1 VNALEELVILIP
13 SHSLEDFP
21 SDLPEEE
28 AAGLLNGFQILWDP
42 RLLVASGTFPNWQ
55 RADEI
60 PDVAPGRLIV
70 VPQTCEYLLPA
81 GWIARAKSSEMILI
95 HGESQRA
102 PMLEMALAGLDS
114 LKTESQDTEINLD
127 VADRLS
133 GDFYALAFCYLQLQ
147 LLARHMRHFS
157 NLDEAH
163 FQHETLLAAESAV
176 AGDEAKATKHL
187 KNCFEVLTEAR
198 ERFYP
203 VDSYL
208 IDLWLTDEKK
218 IDELEDALKVSSSV
232 SEQISLKGEQDAVLN
247 DSDIPSAPVNSDNV
261 PVNLLITGELMDRI
275 GCERKAVSELI
286 RGLVDKGSLEL
297 CGGPWQE
304 TDMTL
309 LPLESVIWQF
319 NRGRQAYQK
328 HLGRSPEIYCQR
340 RFGLM
345 AQLPQILKQAG
356 FTGAIHCAL
365 DDGKF
370 PNARQAKIHWEG
382 RDGTV
387 IDALTKIPMSAETA
401 TTYLNFPER
410 LAQTMDH
417 DHVAT
422 LVFAHWPKVQAPW
435 YEDLRRTSRY
445 APVFGRFVSLG
456 EYFRI
461 TDTPGQRTQFKTSA
475 YRSSHLVQNVAAHQ
489 PAPIT
494 RYRRHERLRLI
505 LEESWWMTIS
515 ADLNGNP
522 EKILDFLQL
531 ESRLEALVPRDSRT
545 IPSEP
550 GEWPQ
555 MEQEIE
561 SSHQS
566 AKQRLTE
573 SILDQDS
580 GTEGYL
586 IINALSFSRKIPL
599 QLPGVSVFSKEYP
612 ILSSQIH
619 QEDAYLVV
627 EVPAMGYCWLPVRPA
642 EESTPETIAQG
653 KKTRREKTQLLAEE
667 GVVRNEF
674 FEAYVDDKTG
684 GLRGIMDYKTASNRL
699 GQQLCFC
706 KTSASRPETFSE
718 VLEQD
723 DLLYSKMVADS
734 AEVVSSGPTFGEIV
748 TRGSLCDQKTGKSLA
763 KFRQRFRAWRGRPV
777 LEVQFTVDPIEMP
790 DSDPWEAY
798 YAARFAWPDQE
809 SALVCNKH
817 WGADVTTTS
826 ELESTHYIEIG
837 IKQSRTTVLCD
848 HFPFHRMDG
857 DHRLDTLLV
866 CQGESEVSG
875 CLGIVLDAR
884 NPLHD
889 ALDLIHN
896 PITAHVAQGRPRS
909 DDRGWFVQLDA
920 SNVII
925 SSVRPLA
932 AVSNV
937 LGANDSESAC
947 GLDSKSGGMRL
958 RLVETEGRT
967 VRAHLRFWKN
977 PKSAKLVDLA
987 GKTLSELVVQE
998 DTVLVD
1004 LAGHEMITLD
1014 VLS

>member
-1 VNALEELVILIP
+1 MNALEELVILIP

-102 PMLEMALAGLDS
+102 PMLEMALAGLES
-114 LKTESQDTEINLD
+114 LKTESQDDEINVD

-218 IDELEDALKVSSSV
+218 IDELQDALRVSSNV
-232 SEQISLKGEQDAVLN
+232 SAQPSLKGEQDVVLN
-247 DSDIPSAPVNSDNV
+247 DNDIPSAPVNSDNV
-261 PVNLLITGELMDRI
+261 PVNLLITGELVDQI
-275 GCERKAVSELI
+275 GCEHKAVSELI
-286 RGLVDKGSLEL
+286 RGLVEKGSLEL

-345 AQLPQILKQAG
+345 AQLPQMLKQAG
-356 FTGAIHCAL
+356 FTGAIHCAM

-382 RDGTV
+382 SDGTV

-401 TTYLNFPER
+401 STYLSFPER

-461 TDTPGQRTQFKTSA
+461 TDTPGQRTQFRTSA

-489 PAPIT
+489 PDPVT

-515 ADLNGNP
+515 ADLNSNP
-522 EKILDFLQL
+522 EKISDFLDL
-531 ESRLEALVPRDSRT
+531 ESRLESLAPRDSRT
-545 IPSEP
+545 FPSGPE
-550 GEWPQ
+550 EWSRL
-555 MEQEIE
+555 EQEIE

-586 IINALSFSRKIPL
+586 IINSLSFSRKIPL
-599 QLPGVSVFSKEYP
+599 QLPGVAQVVPKEYP
-612 ILSSQIH
+612 VLSSQIH
-619 QEDAYLVV
+619 QGDAYLVV
-627 EVPAMGYCWLPVRPA
+627 EVPAMGYCWLPVSPT
-642 EESTPETIAQG
+642 EESAPETIAQG
-653 KKTRREKTQLLAEE
+653 KRIRRDKTQLLAED
-667 GVVRNEF
+667 GVVRNEI

-718 VLEQD
+718 VLEQE
-723 DLLYSKMVADS
+723 DLRYSKMVADS
-734 AEVVSSGPTFGEIV
+734 AEVVSSGPAFGEIV
-748 TRGSLCDQKTGKSLA
+748 TRGSLCDQKTGKLLA
-763 KFRQRFRAWRGRPV
+763 KFQQRFRAWRGRPV

-790 DSDPWEAY
+790 DSGPWEEY

-809 SALVCNKH
+809 SALVCSKH

-866 CQGESEVSG
+866 CQGESQVSG

-896 PITAHVAQGRPRS
+896 PVAAHVAQGRPWS

-925 SSVRPLA
+925 SSVRPLS
-932 AVSNV
+932 AV
-937 LGANDSESAC
+937 LEANDSESVFGAD
-947 GLDSKSGGMRL
+947 GKSGGLRL
-958 RLVETEGRT
+958 RLVETDGQT

-977 PKSAKLVDLA
+977 PTSARLVDLT
-987 GKTLSELVVQE
+987 GRTLSELVVQE

>member
-1 VNALEELVILIP
+1 MNALEELVILIP

-232 SEQISLKGEQDAVLN
+232 SAQMSLKGEQDAVLN
-247 DSDIPSAPVNSDNV
+247 DSDIPSAPANSDNV
-261 PVNLLITGELMDRI
+261 PVNLLITGELVDQI
-275 GCERKAVSELI
+275 GCEHKTVSELI

-304 TDMTL
+304 TDLTL

-401 TTYLNFPER
+401 STYLSFPER

-515 ADLNGNP
+515 SDLTGNP
-522 EKILDFLQL
+522 EKISDFLQL
-531 ESRLEALVPRDSRT
+531 ESRLEALAPRDSRT
-545 IPSEP
+545 FPSEP
-550 GEWPQ
+550 GEWSRL
-555 MEQEIE
+555 ELEIE

-586 IINALSFSRKIPL
+586 IINSLSFSRKIPL
-599 QLPGVSVFSKEYP
+599 QLPGVAVFSKEYP
-612 ILSSQIH
+612 VLSSQIH

-653 KKTRREKTQLLAEE
+653 KKTRRDKTQLLAEE

-723 DLLYSKMVADS
+723 ELLYSKMVADS
-734 AEVVSSGPTFGEIV
+734 AEVVSSGPAFGEIV
-748 TRGSLCDQKTGKSLA
+748 TRGTLCDQKTGKSLA

-790 DSDPWEAY
+790 DSDPWESY

-809 SALVCNKH
+809 SALVCSKH

-884 NPLHD
+884 NPLQD

-896 PITAHVAQGRPRS
+896 PVTAHVAQGRPRS

-937 LGANDSESAC
+937 LEANDSEAAC
-947 GLDSKSGGMRL
+947 GTDSKSGGMRL

-967 VRAHLRFWKN
+967 VRAHLRFWTN
-977 PKSAKLVDLA
+977 PTSARLVDLA

-1014 VLS
+1014 VLN